1 MKCTIAILLLGVAVA
16 QAHYVPTKHHGHHHA
31 TNELDQGED
40 YLWDDSHAEA
50 PRKWTGPIHVPV
62 IKNGVPTETP
72 EVRHAKAH
80 LEHKL
85 AEAKSHADYHSEED
99 CDEEEKKSHHA
110 VAHHAHHVAEHHAHH
125 QQKWTGPV
133 HVPVIE
139 HGVPTETPEVRHAKA
154 AIAHK
159 LAEAKKHSGH
169 HENKWQH
176 HEEHEHHHYEPH
188 HQQKWTGPVHVPVI
202 EHGVPT
208 ETPEVRHAKAAIAH
222 KLAEAKKHSG
232 HHDEYEHHH
241 YEPHHQQKW
250 TGPVHVPVIEH
261 GVPTETPEV
270 RQAKAAIAHKLA
282 EAKKHSGHHENK
294 WQHHE
299 EHEHHH
305 YEPHHQQK
313 WTGPVHVPVIE
324 HGVPTETPE
333 VRHAK
338 AAIAHKL
345 AEAKQHPEYES
356 HEEEDK
362 WAHHG
367 NHHQQQ
373 HHVAQWAAPAH
384 HEHASHHGEHRWTGP
399 VHVPVIKHGVPTET
413 PEVQHAKALLHAKH
427 AEAKAHPEYKE
438 KDCDDEEAHH
448 AAGFAEAVHGDH
460 QTRHWSHGAHKFH
473 F

>member
-1 MKCTIAILLLGVAVA
+1 MRSTRDVFTNAPGNTTDKGVVPHSNCREALTYSFHVRLLSQVPSAVNIAILLLGVAVA

-222 KLAEAKKHSG
+222 KLAEAK
-232 HHDEYEHHH
+232 
-241 YEPHHQQKW
+241 
-250 TGPVHVPVIEH
+250 
-261 GVPTETPEV
+261 
-270 RQAKAAIAHKLA
+270 
-282 EAKKHSGHHENK
+282 
-294 WQHHE
+294 
-299 EHEHHH
+299 
-305 YEPHHQQK
+305 
-313 WTGPVHVPVIE
+313 
-324 HGVPTETPE
+324 
-333 VRHAK
+333 
-338 AAIAHKL
+338 
-345 AEAKQHPEYES
+345 QHPEYES